1 MKVTV
6 ESDSEGEEDE
16 EEEDVVVE
24 VEQRPSS
31 LSLQDRITGR
41 QLEHMQVS
49 QTSSQTGTSVDKI
62 KVKLLDLISLL

>member
-16 EEEDVVVE
+16 EEEEVVVE

-31 LSLQDRITGR
+31 LTLQDRITER
-41 QLEHMQVS
+41 QFKHMQV
-49 QTSSQTGTSVDKI
+49 
-62 KVKLLDLISLL
+62 L